1 VGVPTNVDKCERG
14 QRVSGICSSCNSD
27 VQTNFVRLEKP
38 GEGKGAKPTVV
49 PWMQN
54 EGKASKEALEAAAA
68 AESS

>member
-1 VGVPTNVDKCERG
+1 
-14 QRVSGICSSCNSD
+14 VSGICSSCNSD

-38 GEGKGAKPTVV
+38 GEGKGARPTVV